1 MSKAKIIQLSR
12 DFSSAVDTLT
22 FSTPVTHVYNPLNYA
37 WKAHKK
43 YLDLYAKTPKKVIFL
58 GMNPG
63 PWGMSQTGVPFG
75 EISHVRD
82 WMKISAKIEK
92 PQSENPSRPITGFEC
107 TRNEVSGQRL
117 WGYFSSKY
125 KKPSDFF
132 KDHFILNYCPLVFL
146 EESGRNRTPDKLP
159 VAESSPLF
167 EICDHYLIEFVK
179 LFKAE
184 VLIGVGGFA
193 NKRLKK
199 VFDPSIHRIE
209 TLLHPSPA
217 SPAANRGWAEQAEK
231 QLKAMKLSD

>member
-12 DFSSAVDTLT
+12 EFSSSVNSLK
-22 FSTPVTHVYNPLNYA
+22 FSEPVTHVYNPLDYA
-37 WKAHKK
+37 WSAHRK
-43 YLDLYAKTPKKVIFL
+43 YLNLYAKTPKKVIFL

-82 WMKISAKIEK
+82 WMKISAKIGK
-92 PQSENPSRPITGFEC
+92 PNSENPARPVTGFDC
-107 TRNEVSGQRL
+107 TRKEVSGQRL
-117 WGYFSSKY
+117 WGFFSSKF
-125 KKPSDFF
+125 KEPQKFF
-132 KDHFILNYCPLVFL
+132 KDHFILNYCPLVFM

-159 VAESSPLF
+159 SVESSPLF
-167 EICDHYLIEFVK
+167 DICDSYLIEFVK
-179 LFKAE
+179 QFKAE

-199 VFDPSIHRIE
+199 VFASSNYRIE

-231 QLKAMKLSD
+231 QLKDMNLLD